1 MWISWSSPTDTIFEP
16 FPLYFTPQTWSWWSK
31 KVWTQVLI
39 PTSQTFTLLSDQLET
54 KCMSPGQN
62 ATFSTQDAGTLKVSA
77 KLVCCMSQI
86 LTEPSSKAIIRICD
100 SREKVKE
107 WMGISWPSS
116 ICRSFPVVISKI
128 LMIPPMALLARNFP
142 SGQYAILRM
151 NFPLM
156 SKEYSFFP
164 LSTSKM
170 FTFPTWVLVDRFWE
184 SGEKAKVH
192 ASTGP
197 ASTDFIYLLFSN
209 CQRRIW
215 ASREWD
221 AAMGRVWLKSTK
233 NTLSWG
239 LSRFHCRSS
248 FSSRHFQTFTWSSRD
263 PMTTVSESSLF
274 DPQATD

>member
-1 MWISWSSPTDTIFEP
+1 
-16 FPLYFTPQTWSWWSK
+16 
-31 KVWTQVLI
+31 
-39 PTSQTFTLLSDQLET
+39 
-54 KCMSPGQN
+54 
-62 ATFSTQDAGTLKVSA
+62 
-77 KLVCCMSQI
+77 
-86 LTEPSSKAIIRICD
+86 
-100 SREKVKE
+100 
-107 WMGISWPSS
+107 
-116 ICRSFPVVISKI
+116 
-128 LMIPPMALLARNFP
+128 
-142 SGQYAILRM
+142 
-151 NFPLM
+151 M

-197 ASTDFIYLLFSN
+197 ASTDFLYLLFSN

-215 ASREWD
+215 ASTEWD
-221 AAMGRVWLKSTK
+221 AAMGRVWLKSTN

-274 DPQATD
+274 DPQATDQMASSWVCSSAESTVLVGHFLNQGGRVKGQTAYLTARLHCPAAHLTPSFAWQQHQH